1 MKKLALVAM
10 LASVMSFPGSADDRG
25 VWQNW
30 DADYSAREW
39 LNDCGQKS
47 GKCDF
52 FIRTVAQASFWF
64 DKCIPNGT
72 SLTEIA
78 GVLETF
84 MKQNPQYVD
93 STATNLLLTAMH
105 IKWKCK

>member
-1 MKKLALVAM
+1 MIVGKKAE
-10 LASVMSFPGSADDRG
+10 SAIFLFAPSLR
-25 VWQNW
+25 
-30 DADYSAREW
+30 
-39 LNDCGQKS
+39 
-47 GKCDF
+47 
-52 FIRTVAQASFWF
+52 ASFWF

-78 GVLETF
+78 GVLEAF